1 MAKVAAMA
9 IVSSPLVRMTAALR
23 TSRGRALDV
32 LGIGE
37 ISHDLVL
44 QLPPPTAL
52 RAPLPDKV
60 SAQALTTLGGGQIAT
75 AMVAARRLGLRAGLC
90 GAVGEDAVGR
100 ELLAEL
106 AAEGVELR
114 GVAVCAQ
121 AQTRLALV
129 LVDAHGDRR
138 VLEWRHPRLQ
148 PRADEP
154 AAADFFA
161 VRAVH
166 LDGTYPQASLRAARL
181 AKAAGALLSI
191 DLDHVVDGAPAG
203 APAGAVDPG
212 VTAEL
217 VALADL
223 CVVSARFPTEL
234 TAEPDPDRAVLRL
247 AARTQGFVVVTRGEA
262 GGVAVIAGA
271 LHTFP
276 ALRPPVL
283 LDTTACGDTFHAA
296 LLAYL
301 IGRADQDP
309 ASGSAPATALSE
321 AELASA
327 ALRFASAAAA
337 LKCGALGRRGCPT
350 RTQVDG
356 FLGQGRGRAE
366 HGAADA

>member
-1 MAKVAAMA
+1 M
-9 IVSSPLVRMTAALR
+9 MTAALR
-23 TSRGRALDV
+23 ASRGRPLDV

-44 QLPPPTAL
+44 QLPPKAAL
-52 RAPLPDKV
+52 RGPLPDKL
-60 SAQALTTLGGGQIAT
+60 SAQALTSLGGGQIAT

-90 GAVGEDAVGR
+90 GAVGDDAAGR

-106 AAEGVELR
+106 AAEGVALG
-114 GVAVCAQ
+114 GVAQCAQ

-138 VLEWRHPRLQ
+138 VIEWRHPQLQ

-154 AAADFFA
+154 TAADFQA

-166 LDGTYPQASLRAARL
+166 LDGTYPQVSLRAARL
-181 AKAAGALLSI
+181 AKAAGCLVSL
-191 DLDHVVDGAPAG
+191 DLDHCLDSRLASAT
-203 APAGAVDPG
+203 AVAAADRG

-223 CVVSARFPTEL
+223 CVVSARFPTEF
-234 TAEPDPDRAVLRL
+234 TAEPDPDGAARRL
-247 AARTQGFVVVTRGEA
+247 ATQTAGFVVVTRGDA
-262 GGVAVIAGA
+262 GGVAVIAGE
-271 LHTFP
+271 LHAFP

-301 IGRADQDP
+301 IDQAEHDP
-309 ASGSAPATALSE
+309 AGASGLAE
-321 AELASA
+321 AEAALASS

-337 LKCGALGRRGCPT
+337 LKCGALGRRGCPS
-350 RTQVDG
+350 REQVDR
-356 FLGQGRGRAE
+356 FLGAPRP
-366 HGAADA
+366 GAASA

>member
-1 MAKVAAMA
+1 M
-9 IVSSPLVRMTAALR
+9 MTAALR
-23 TSRGRALDV
+23 ASRGRPLDV

-52 RAPLPDKV
+52 RAPLPDKL
-60 SAQALTTLGGGQIAT
+60 SAQALTSLGGGQIAT
-75 AMVAARRLGLRAGLC
+75 AMVAARRLGLRTGLC
-90 GAVGEDAVGR
+90 GAVGDDAAGR

-106 AAEGVELR
+106 AAEGVALA
-114 GVAVCAQ
+114 GVARCAQ

-138 VLEWRHPRLQ
+138 VIEWRHPQLQ
-148 PRADEP
+148 PRAAEP
-154 AAADFFA
+154 TAADFGA

-166 LDGTYPQASLRAARL
+166 LDGTYPQVSLRAARL
-181 AKAAGALLSI
+181 TKTTKYLVSL
-191 DLDHVVDGAPAG
+191 DLDRCLEERRAHGPTPSDAA
-203 APAGAVDPG
+203 DPC

-217 VALADL
+217 VTLADL
-223 CVVSARFPTEL
+223 CVVSARFPTEF
-234 TAEPDPDRAVLRL
+234 TAEPDPDRAALKL
-247 AARTQGFVVVTRGEA
+247 AARAAGFVVVTRGDA
-262 GGVAVIAGA
+262 GGVAVIAGE
-271 LHTFP
+271 LHAFP

-301 IGRADQDP
+301 IGQAEPDP
-309 ASGSAPATALSE
+309 AGATAE
-321 AELASA
+321 AELAAA

-350 RTQVDG
+350 RAEVER
-356 FLGQGRGRAE
+356 FLGPAAPA
-366 HGAADA
+366 AADA

>member
-1 MAKVAAMA
+1 MA
-9 IVSSPLVRMTAALR
+9 IVSSPLSLMTAVLR
-23 TSRGRALDV
+23 ASRGRPLDV
-32 LGIGE
+32 LGVGE

-52 RAPLPDKV
+52 REPLPDKL
-60 SAQALTTLGGGQIAT
+60 SAQALTTLGGGQVAT

-90 GAVGEDAVGR
+90 GAVGEDAAGR

-106 AAEGVELR
+106 AAEGVELG

-154 AAADFFA
+154 TAADVSA
-161 VRAVH
+161 ARAVH

-181 AKAAGALLSI
+181 AKAAGTLVSI
-191 DLDHVVDGAPAG
+191 DLDRVLDPGVDLAG
-203 APAGAVDPG
+203 APGRAVDSG

-234 TAEPDPDRAVLRL
+234 TAEPDPDRAALRL
-247 AARTQGFVVVTRGEA
+247 AARTSGFVVVTRGEA
-262 GGVAVIAGA
+262 GAVAVIGGT
-271 LHTFP
+271 LHAFP

-301 IGRADQDP
+301 IGRVDEDP
-309 ASGSAPATALSE
+309 AGGPEPATALTE
-321 AELASA
+321 TELASS

-350 RTQVDG
+350 RAQVDQ
-356 FLGQGRGRAE
+356 FLGRAPLE
-366 HGAADA
+366 AARV